1 MAEPGANMLDLRQI
15 RYFVAVAEAGNV
27 GRAAEQLHISQSPLS
42 RQIMQL
48 EEQLGVALFE
58 RAKQR
63 VHLNAEGRAFLAEA
77 RALLASAARLEALG
91 RNLASGATGSL
102 AIGYVEGAVHAGLVA
117 DMLRD
122 FRRERPEFHLQ
133 LRSRR
138 TAAQFEDL
146 RQRTLDL
153 GFVYSPAPEGDP
165 DIDSMLVR
173 REPLVLALPEGDPL
187 VDVPDIRPG
196 DLDGRVWI
204 TVVRQPDDT
213 NRAQFLAACARA
225 GFLPDIAYETADP
238 LTSLGLVSAG
248 LGLATVQESLR
259 AAAPPGIV
267 FRDLPWFGRSVS
279 IHLAWR
285 RYDRRAVIGDLR
297 KAVGR

>member
-1 MAEPGANMLDLRQI
+1 MLDLRQI

-27 GRAAEQLHISQSPLS
+27 GRAAGQLHISQSPLS
-42 RQIMQL
+42 RQIIQL

-63 VHLNAEGRAFLAEA
+63 VHLNAEGKAFLAEA
-77 RALLASAARLEALG
+77 RALLASAARLEDLG
-91 RNLASGATGSL
+91 RNLASGAAGSL

-117 DMLRD
+117 AMLRE
-122 FRRERPEFHLQ
+122 FRRDRPDFHLR

-146 RQRTLDL
+146 RSRVLDL
-153 GFVYSPAPEGDP
+153 GLVYAPAPQGDP
-165 DIDSMLVR
+165 DLDSMLVR
-173 REPLVLALPEGDPL
+173 REPLVLAIPEGDPL
-187 VDVPDIRPG
+187 VDVIDIRPSH
-196 DLDGRVWI
+196 LDGRVWI

-213 NRAQFLAACARA
+213 NRAQFLAACVEA
-225 GFLPDIAYETADP
+225 GFVPDIAYETADP

-267 FRDLPWFGRSVS
+267 FRDLPWFGRSVA

-285 RYDRRAVIGDLR
+285 RNDRRAVIEDLR
-297 KAVGR
+297 RTVGE